1 MAGLQAIHE
10 SLAATC
16 ELDRFDFFVLSDTR
30 KPEIQRAEQA
40 AFDALRERL
49 GDDAHVFYRLRADNH
64 ERKAGN
70 ISDRV
75 RHWGGAYP
83 PFLILD
89 ADSLM
94 TCATTVRLAVTREAH
109 NAATMTQTMPV
120 ILPTQNH
127 VPPMH

>member
-16 ELDRFDFFVLSDTR
+16 ELDRFDFVVRSDTR

-40 AFDALRERL
+40 AFDALRERR
-49 GDDAHVFYRLRADNH
+49 GDDARVFYRLRDDNQ

-70 ISDRV
+70 ISEWV
-75 RHWGGAYP
+75 RCWGGAYP
-83 PFLILD
+83 QFLILD

-94 TCATTVRLAVTREAH
+94 TGDIIVRLAGAMEGHDDVALH
-109 NAATMTQTMPV
+109 QTLPV
-120 ILPTQNH
+120 IDRKSTSQNSRH
-127 VPPMH
+127 

>member
-30 KPEIQRAEQA
+30 KPEIQRAERA

-49 GDDAHVFYRLRADNH
+49 GDDARVFYRLRDDNH

-70 ISDRV
+70 ISDWV
-75 RHWGGAYP
+75 RRWGGAYP
-83 PFLILD
+83 QFLILD
-89 ADSLM
+89 AASRPEERLVGKGGVL
-94 TCATTVRLAVTREAH
+94 TCSSRWSREPEKK
-109 NAATMTQTMPV
+109 NTK
-120 ILPTQNH
+120 N
-127 VPPMH
+127 